1 MSSSDSE
8 VEPEITVTKDN
19 HAIKTTYLLHKCQ
32 LNIEIEKLEQM
43 IKATETQ
50 KEVVEILRKTAS
62 MLQSTI

>member
-19 HAIKTTYLLHKCQ
+19 HAIKTTYLLHQCQ
-32 LNIEIEKLEQM
+32 LNIEIAKLEKM